1 MLFFIFSFH
10 FFALRLPLQSG
21 LKDVSMLLRSKQRII
36 EMRQDFTRL
45 NEGIKALDVA
55 VLNVDGVKVGNMV
68 FLYQGLDYYSI

>member
-1 MLFFIFSFH
+1 
-10 FFALRLPLQSG
+10 
-21 LKDVSMLLRSKQRII
+21 MLLRSKQRII